1 MGREKLSGR
10 IFIRLT
16 YNMSAT
22 LILIL
27 CSALNLAAAEPAAV
41 HSSTVW
47 HVKNSPHF
55 EIYHESNWSPGSI
68 SLELE
73 RLYGKLRLS
82 VSMFAPWMVKEKTKI
97 YIYKDQDSY
106 LKGEFNPPK
115 WSKGLA
121 YFSQKTVVIF
131 DSGDMLKLRAAAS
144 HELSHLYFESFY
156 GEYLKYPPQWLNEG
170 LAVLMEDMSY
180 QDEGP
185 WTQAL
190 KYFPRENVLPLN
202 DFFRIRIAQLSSD
215 EQIGYWYLESFGVVS
230 YLFRPRTRLQ
240 FVNLCSLLRKGEPLE
255 SALWK
260 SYRLSGSAG
269 MDRSWREWLRTYEN
283 KNNRAFSAS
292 YPTDNFNFKKIEF
305 STFTL
310 TNFNSA
316 RPRR

>member
-1 MGREKLSGR
+1 
-10 IFIRLT
+10 
-16 YNMSAT
+16 MSAT
-22 LILIL
+22 LLMIL

-41 HSSTVW
+41 STTAW
-47 HVKNSPHF
+47 HVKSSPHF
-55 EIYHESNWSPGSI
+55 EIYHESDWSPGSI

-97 YIYKDQDSY
+97 YIYRSQDSY
-106 LKGEFNPPK
+106 LRGEFKPPK

-121 YFSQKTVVIF
+121 YFFQKTVVVF
-131 DSGDMLKLRAAAS
+131 DSGDIVKLRAAAS

-180 QDEGP
+180 PEEGP

-190 KYFPRENVLPLN
+190 KYFPRERVLPLD
-202 DFFRIRIAQLSSD
+202 DFFRIRIDQLGSD

-240 FVNLCSLLRKGEPLE
+240 FVNFCSLLRKGEPLE

-260 SYRLSGSAG
+260 SYRLNGPAG
-269 MDRSWREWLRTYEN
+269 MERSWREWVRTYGS
-283 KNNRAFSAS
+283 KNDQAFSAAS
-292 YPTDNFNFKKIEF
+292 PADNFSFKPIKF
-305 STFTL
+305 SSFTI
-310 TNFNSA
+310 TNFNST
-316 RPRR
+316 RPSR